1 MLLEHHGN
9 TITNEL
15 KTIYEKEV
23 YYFES
28 NKPLFE
34 LWYHQESN
42 RGHKDFQS
50 FALPTE
56 LWYHCFLIAFA
67 KVMLF
72 YLSAKLFANNL
83 FNVLKKSVS
92 LWYNWG
98 FVAQIYFFFSLIG
111 M

>member
-1 MLLEHHGN
+1 MG
-9 TITNEL
+9 
-15 KTIYEKEV
+15 KKEDRR
-23 YYFES
+23 E
-28 NKPLFE
+28 NKKREVSHAAAPQYLSSS
-34 LWYHQESN
+34 LWCHQESN

-98 FVAQIYFFFSLIG
+98 FVAQFYFFFSLIG